1 MSIAARTPTLIA
13 TALLTLSA
21 GFSSPA
27 NAQAA
32 ALSIS
37 QEPLYITNRIKPA
50 FIMAIDDSGSM
61 QWEALFP
68 TQDGRATWN
77 GAQNS
82 FYHPT
87 ELAPNGQ
94 PRPYRNTE
102 TGNGNGQS
110 DFLELFPFTGRGTP
124 RQTFPPLPNFG
135 FARSHEFNP
144 AAFNP
149 YNVYE
154 PWAKADRS
162 LWPNATR
169 TAALVDPRN
178 AGGVAFDVT
187 ADRQLDNNTEWLFDF
202 RVGMRIPA
210 GTVYSRNAGNNCNFG
225 GTQIGTTGW
234 WTVDANT
241 TVTVSCR
248 SGVRYYPATFYLTSP
263 TFPGYTATPLQIV
276 NPVGGPPNTTLYR
289 YEIRPGNMTA
299 EAYEAAIQ
307 NFANYFSYYRNR
319 NLSII
324 AAVTKAFVDIDF
336 MRVGAFT
343 INNRNTVTMYDMG
356 VQADRNAFYTLVTAF
371 NGNSGTPNRF
381 AVDHLGNQFRRTGA
395 GAPVQLACQMNA
407 GMLFTDGYSNGGGPT
422 VGIGNLDG
430 GLGPPFADTFDNK
443 KGDIVAR
450 HYMQNIRSDLPA
462 GLVRV
467 PPACATANPDP
478 RLDCRTDPHMNFYG
492 VTLGAIGTV
501 YGVNAAATA
510 DPYANPPAWPGR
522 CDDCLQAVD
531 ELWQATLIGR
541 GRYINATSPQAISQA
556 MNDVVNAVLDS
567 TQPVGTPPVAG
578 ARVGTDSATYQT
590 GFAVRN
596 NARDWVGSLQAFR
609 INADGSIGTQL
620 WSAEPLL
627 PSASSRNILAMR
639 TPGPTATRSVV
650 PFLATNFGTTESE
663 RATAI
668 GVSLS
673 SFTAN
678 YTAGSTMTDAFNY
691 LRGDQS
697 REQTNTVPLGFR
709 SRSGRLGDIVNSS
722 AEVETKRS
730 FYPAFDALPGAEGS
744 AYRAYRETKL
754 ASFTNSV
761 YVGAN
766 AGMLHAFNAD
776 TGAELFSYIPNGA
789 IGQMGLLLARNYQ
802 HRYFVDGQ
810 INVTD
815 AVING
820 NWGTVL
826 LGNMGRGGRSVFA
839 INVTD
844 PTSVDA
850 GKVMWEL
857 PTDDNDLGLGLGRV
871 EVMYGEDGAWYAVFG
886 NGLNSTNANPVLYL
900 VNLSTGVVT
909 RRITADDGGNLTN
922 GLTRIALADV
932 NGNGRV
938 DAVYGGDFQG
948 NLWKFDLSSTSNSSW
963 GVGLAGNPLARA
975 RDINGDPQPITGG
988 VTVARGPSGGV
999 MVSFG
1004 TGRYLTDT
1012 DAVAGGTQQLHSF
1025 YGVWDRGTVSGITRD
1040 SLRQQQILTQFGTGS
1055 NLGRTLT
1062 NNRVDYATQNGW
1074 YLDLRVGSTT
1084 PNGERMIGDPRVI
1097 GQTITIP
1104 TSEPSGDTQC
1114 APGLR
1119 SWGYRLDLFSG
1130 GPVLNRMERPGGNAV
1145 CPTTG
1150 CGGLLVQASGAP
1162 VTGSSVVQPQRPCRR
1177 GIDPECPAIAD
1188 PAVIAATCGSPNPAD
1203 GTFNPDYDTCVDTAT
1218 AGGNEALVCSISNPI
1233 GTQDFGGEP
1242 QVCGRQSW
1250 RQVR

>member
-13 TALLTLSA
+13 AALLTLSA

-61 QWEALFP
+61 QWETLFAVQEGDA
-68 TQDGRATWN
+68 TWGRAPW
-77 GAQNS
+77 NS

-87 ELAPNGQ
+87 EVLPSGR
-94 PRPYRNTE
+94 PRPLRPGERAGGLTDYVELFNFPERGTARNTI
-102 TGNGNGQS
+102 
-110 DFLELFPFTGRGTP
+110 
-124 RQTFPPLPNFG
+124 PPLPNFG
-135 FARSHEFNP
+135 FARAFEFNP
-144 AAFNP
+144 SAFNP
-149 YNVYE
+149 NAIYA
-154 PWAKADRS
+154 PWGRADRTS
-162 LWPNATR
+162 WADSTPS
-169 TAALVDPRN
+169 AALVDPRLT
-178 AGGVAFDVT
+178 GGRSFNLT
-187 ADRQLDNNTEWLFDF
+187 ADVQQDGNNWRFDF
-202 RVGMRIPA
+202 DRGMVVPA
-210 GTVYSRNAGNNCNFG
+210 GTVYSRNAGNTCDFG
-225 GTQIGTTGW
+225 GTEIGDTGW
-234 WTVDANT
+234 WELATN
-241 TVTVSCR
+241 VTSIQRCVA
-248 SGVRYYPATFYLTSP
+248 GVRYFPATFYTTSP
-263 TFPGYTATPLQIV
+263 TFPGYTATPLAIV
-276 NPVGGPPNTTLYR
+276 DPAGGPPNTTLYR
-289 YEIRPGNMTA
+289 YEIKPGNMT
-299 EAYEAAIQ
+299 EGAYDATIK
-307 NFANYFSYYRNR
+307 NFANYFTYYRNR
-319 NLSII
+319 NLAMVAGI
-324 AAVTKAFVDIDF
+324 TRAFLDIDF
-336 MRVGAFT
+336 MRVGAFR
-343 INNRNTVTMYDMG
+343 INNLVDVTMYDMG

-371 NGNSGTPNRF
+371 NGNGSTPNRF

-407 GMLFTDGYSNGGGPT
+407 GMLFTDGYSRNGGPDD
-422 VGIGNLDG
+422 VGDLDAD
-430 GLGPPFADTFDNK
+430 LGAPFADAFPNK
-443 KGDIVAR
+443 KGDIVAQ
-450 HYMQNIRSDLPA
+450 HYMQNIRSDLTA

-467 PPACATANPDP
+467 PPACSGPNPDP

-492 VTLGAIGTV
+492 VTLGALGNI

-510 DPYANPPAWPGR
+510 DPYANPPAWAAR
-522 CDDCLQAVD
+522 CDDCLPTID
-531 ELWQATLIGR
+531 ELWQATLTGR
-541 GRYINATSPQAISQA
+541 GRYINAASPQAISEA

-596 NARDWVGSLQAFR
+596 NARDWVGSLEAFR

-620 WSAEPLL
+620 WSAESLL
-627 PSASSRNILAMR
+627 PSASSRNILAMH

-650 PFLATNFGTTESE
+650 EFLATNFGTTEAD
-663 RATAI
+663 RASAI
-668 GVSLS
+668 GVSLP
-673 SFTAN
+673 SFELN

-697 REQTNTVPLGFR
+697 SEQTNTVPLGFR
-709 SRSGRLGDIVNSS
+709 PRSGRLGDIINST

-730 FYPAFDALPGAEGS
+730 FYPAFDALPGAEGT
-744 AYRAYRETKL
+744 AYRDYQANKR

-802 HRYFVDGQ
+802 HRYFVDGHV
-810 INVTD
+810 NVTD

-826 LGNMGRGGRSVFA
+826 LGTMGRGGRSVFA

-844 PTSVDA
+844 PTSVDD

-857 PTDDNDLGLGLGRV
+857 PTNDNDLGLGLGRV
-871 EVMYGEDGAWYAVFG
+871 EVMYGEDGVWYAVFG
-886 NGLNSTNANPVLYL
+886 NGLNSTNADPVLYL

-909 RRITADDGGNLTN
+909 HRITADDGGNLTN

-948 NLWKFDLSSTSNSSW
+948 NLWKFDLSSTANSSW
-963 GVGLAGNPLARA
+963 VVGLAGNPLARA
-975 RDINGDPQPITGG
+975 RDINEDPQPITGG
-988 VTVARGPSGGV
+988 VTVAKGPSGGV
-999 MVSFG
+999 MVNFG

-1012 DAVAGGTQQLHSF
+1012 DAVADGTQQLQSL
-1025 YGVWDRGTVSGITRD
+1025 YGVWDRGTVSGITRA
-1040 SLRQQQILTQFGTGS
+1040 SLEEQQILTQFGTGS
-1055 NLGRTLT
+1055 NLGRTLS

-1074 YLDLRVGSTT
+1074 YLDLRVDSAT

-1104 TSEPSGDTQC
+1104 TSEPSGDTEC
-1114 APGLR
+1114 APGLLT
-1119 SWGYRLDLFSG
+1119 WGYRLDLYSG
-1130 GPVLNRMERPGGNAV
+1130 GPVLNRMERPGGSAV

-1150 CGGLLVQASGAP
+1150 CGGLLVQTGGAP

-1188 PAVIAATCGSPNPAD
+1188 PAVIEATCGSPNPAD
-1203 GTFNPDYDTCVDTAT
+1203 ATFNPDYDTCVDTET